1 MSLLSA
7 AGTHHLTFSAYVGPL
22 SVTAW
27 GPFSDKSVTCCLYR
41 HLDWGDL
48 GTTPSPAPTPVG
60 QRRRGPRKKKSF
72 WVGVLLSGPVII
84 FRGPCNDDECCCSM
98 HAKEICRK
106 RKRGGAEG
114 FAAFWS
120 KRFSSIFWAEV
131 DVINYRQHIVKISC
145 KVLSPSNAFPVA
157 PTFLELVWA
166 SCRRLG
172 RLDAELTMDVARS
185 GSAFRT
191 ALCYSVITAVDI

>member
-1 MSLLSA
+1 M
-7 AGTHHLTFSAYVGPL
+7 
-22 SVTAW
+22 W
-27 GPFSDKSVTCCLYR
+27 GPSAS
-41 HLDWGDL
+41 
-48 GTTPSPAPTPVG
+48 
-60 QRRRGPRKKKSF
+60 RRGALSQINQSRAASIGTWIGEIWGQLHRRHQRLLARGGEDPEKKKSF

-114 FAAFWS
+114 SAAFWS

-172 RLDAELTMDVARS
+172 RLDAELTMDEARS

-191 ALCYSVITAVDI
+191 ALCYGVITAVDI